1 MRMGGTS
8 RVRESLPPPSNT
20 EAEEVSRQ
28 KNKVD
33 KAYSFDHD
41 KVLKSKTFNQKRIP
55 DVKIHGVV
63 GKIKIITQ
71 YNVSI
76 EDGHENSY

>member
-1 MRMGGTS
+1 MITS
-8 RVRESLPPPSNT
+8 EWPAL
-20 EAEEVSRQ
+20 AENETAPANS
-28 KNKVD
+28 D
-33 KAYSFDHD
+33 GSACDLAYSFDHD

-63 GKIKIITQ
+63 GKIKIITR

-76 EDGHENSY
+76 EDGHENSYW